1 MVKEDEDKRW
11 KLDLNNYQYYFKLY
25 DSHKDN
31 RIKYPSSLK
40 AQEDFIETEVAE
52 DVLYKDL
59 VAVFTPQVIA
69 LRLHTAGK
77 K

>member
-1 MVKEDEDKRW
+1 MKAWPQFINIILSFIIITVII
-11 KLDLNNYQYYFKLY
+11 NP
-25 DSHKDN
+25 
-31 RIKYPSSLK
+31 RIKNPSSLK

>member
-1 MVKEDEDKRW
+1 MFAMCTMKLKSKIGQDKE
-11 KLDLNNYQYYFKLY
+11 Y
-25 DSHKDN
+25 DIHNDD
-31 RIKYPSSLK
+31 RIKYLSSLK
-40 AQEDFIETEVAE
+40 AQEEFRETEVAE
-52 DVLYKDL
+52 DALYKDM

>member
-1 MVKEDEDKRW
+1 MKAWLFFYQSKPWLTQIGQDKE
-11 KLDLNNYQYYFKLY
+11 Y
-25 DSHKDN
+25 DSHNDD

-52 DVLYKDL
+52 DALYKDL

>member
-1 MVKEDEDKRW
+1 MPYS
-11 KLDLNNYQYYFKLY
+11 KLLY
-25 DSHKDN
+25 DVLN
-31 RIKYPSSLK
+31 LQTGSLK
-40 AQEDFIETEVAE
+40 AQEEFRETEVAE
-52 DVLYKDL
+52 DALYKDL